1 MFSYWYYHQLNHFGQ
16 EIIAGGA
23 PAYNV
28 TATDAGIFHM
38 EDNYPGAGDAT
49 LICSSYGRYH
59 LYQATDIDVF
69 VGMCRLHGWTGADIP
84 RIGLFAFDGAIANW
98 ASHIVGSS
106 S

>member
-1 MFSYWYYHQLNHFGQ
+1 MDHFGQ

-23 PAYNV
+23 PAYNA

-49 LICSSYGRYH
+49 LICSPYGRYH
-59 LYQATDIDVF
+59 LYQVADIDVF
-69 VGMCRLHGWTGADIP
+69 VGMCRLLGWTGADIS
-84 RIGLFAFDGAIANW
+84 RIGLFAFDGGHAIWTNDF
-98 ASHIVGSS
+98 VGSS